1 MAQVP
6 TNATLWHMVVTQA
19 KAKYATYPSPG
30 ASHWVHKRYVELGG
44 KFEDTSET
52 TRRKKLMAQQMEARR
67 REHLSK
73 SKKLKDKEKNE
84 KGGKSK
90 RGDKK

>member
-6 TNATLWHMVVTQA
+6 TNSTLWHMVVTQA

-52 TRRKKLMAQQMEARR
+52 TRRKKIMAQQMEARR
-67 REHLSK
+67 KEHLAK
-73 SKKLKDKEKNE
+73 SKKLKDKDKADKSA
-84 KGGKSK
+84 KGKK
-90 RGDKK
+90 GDKK